1 MLTLRRL
8 NQRGLLERGPVMT
21 PFRVSPLFSLGYPLG
36 PRIRYPFE
44 MERLM
49 KAQISFAPALPFI
62 SIRWKQTPGRYNA
75 DLDIMDIP

>member
-21 PFRVSPLFSLGYPLG
+21 PFRISPLFSLGYPLG
-36 PRIRYPFE
+36 PRMRYPLQ

-49 KAQISFAPALPFI
+49 KAQVSFAPALLFI
-62 SIRWKQTPGRYNA
+62 SIRWKLTQARHNA
-75 DLDIMDIP
+75 DHDIMHIT